1 MPRKFID
8 VYDLQDHTN
17 EMTAE
22 IVPEIVKKVGGTGGS
37 GTATNIAD
45 WAEKDSTIAIPIDKE
60 LALPEHVPASLF
72 EGNEHAA
79 DTSVSL
85 GSLFKRVYSLT
96 GAMDYTLRATEDIG
110 NPTGTINYSK
120 IVEEAN
126 WASYVNDYPSL
137 FSTLTGTTSGG
148 STVVTGIYTTI
159 QKITDTLV
167 NLMSS
172 SGSSG
177 GSSTLPIIVC
187 NSNGVYGPSS
197 SVAPTYRDMSCAET
211 YSSFRLVNVFSDYS
225 KDSEDNKTGIVANY
239 KDAAIAGA
247 FLDGIFNGSVPSY
260 SSATVNTG
268 DFTADKTSINYVFKV
283 TIDSK
288 KDGVYTCTAYYLD
301 TEDKTTDNGTETTVT
316 VKKATV
322 YSKTTMPFLV

>member
-17 EMTAE
+17 EMKTEVAE
-22 IVPEIVKKVGGTGGS
+22 IVKEVGGTGGS

-45 WAEKDSTIAIPIDKE
+45 WAGTDSTIAIPIDKE
-60 LALPEHVPASLF
+60 LALPEHVPASEF

-137 FSTLTGTTSGG
+137 FSILTGTTSSG

-197 SVAPTYRDMSCAET
+197 SVAPTYKDMSCAET
-211 YSSFRLVNVFSDYS
+211 YSSFRLVNVFSDY
-225 KDSEDNKTGIVANY
+225 SEDNKTGIVANY